1 MKLTIDEVLTAIALA
16 IDNLPTGTPYSVYE
30 ELKAAHEHAETA
42 KTIFD
47 SRNTFPTELK
57 V

>member
-1 MKLTIDEVLTAIALA
+1 MKPTIDDVLTAIAIAL
-16 IDNLPTGTPYSVYE
+16 DNLPSGTPYSVYE

-42 KTIFD
+42 KSIFD

-57 V
+57 D